1 MSKPLLVLA
10 LPQENANNR
19 LDDLGLEILY
29 TGVGK
34 VNATLTLMRR
44 LAQGA
49 APSLIINAGSAGS
62 HSLPA
67 GHVVAAQQ
75 FHQRDMDATAM
86 GFALGET
93 PFESPILL
101 SNGLPVPELVS
112 AICYTGDSFVTSA
125 HPQLTLEVIDMEAY
139 ALAKVCDRLE
149 HRFVCLKFITDGAD
163 GQAASDWASS
173 VVMAADK
180 LADAIAASLAAHAH

>member
-19 LDDLGLEILY
+19 LDSLNLEILY

-49 APSLIINAGSAGS
+49 VPSLIINAGSAGS
-62 HSLPA
+62 HTLPA
-67 GHVVAAQQ
+67 GHVVAARQ

-93 PFESPILL
+93 PFESTILL
-101 SNGLPVPELVS
+101 DNGLAVPTIPN
-112 AICYTGDSFVTSA
+112 ATCYTGDSFVTSA

-139 ALAKVCDRLE
+139 ALAKVCDQLG

-173 VVMAADK
+173 VVMAADQ
-180 LADAIAASLAAHAH
+180 LAEAISASLAVHA

>member
-19 LDDLGLEILY
+19 LDSLNLEILY

-34 VNATLTLMRR
+34 VNATLALMRR

-62 HSLPA
+62 HTLPA
-67 GHVVAAQQ
+67 GHVVAARQ

-93 PFESPILL
+93 PFEGTILL
-101 SNGLPVPELVS
+101 ENGLAVPTIPN
-112 AICYTGDSFVTSA
+112 ATCYTGDSFVTSA

-139 ALAKVCDRLE
+139 ALAKVCDQLG

-173 VVMAADK
+173 VVMAADQ
-180 LADAIAASLAAHAH
+180 LAEAISASLAVHA

>member
-19 LDDLGLEILY
+19 LDSLNLEILY

-34 VNATLTLMRR
+34 VNATLALMRR

-62 HSLPA
+62 HTRPA
-67 GHVVAAQQ
+67 GHVVAARQ

-93 PFESPILL
+93 PFESTILL
-101 SNGLPVPELVS
+101 DNGLAVPTIPN
-112 AICYTGDSFVTSA
+112 ATCYTGDSFVTSA

-139 ALAKVCDRLE
+139 ALAKVCDQLG

-173 VVMAADK
+173 VVMAADQ
-180 LADAIAASLAAHAH
+180 LAEAISASLAVHA

>member
-19 LDDLGLEILY
+19 LDSLNLEILY

-34 VNATLTLMRR
+34 VNATLALMRR

-49 APSLIINAGSAGS
+49 VPSLIINAGSAGS
-62 HSLPA
+62 HTLPA
-67 GHVVAAQQ
+67 GHVVAARQ

-93 PFESPILL
+93 PFESTILL
-101 SNGLPVPELVS
+101 DNGLAVPTIPN
-112 AICYTGDSFVTSA
+112 ATCYTGDSFVTSA

-139 ALAKVCDRLE
+139 ALAKVCDQLG

-173 VVMAADK
+173 VVMAADQ
-180 LADAIAASLAAHAH
+180 LAEAISASLAVHA